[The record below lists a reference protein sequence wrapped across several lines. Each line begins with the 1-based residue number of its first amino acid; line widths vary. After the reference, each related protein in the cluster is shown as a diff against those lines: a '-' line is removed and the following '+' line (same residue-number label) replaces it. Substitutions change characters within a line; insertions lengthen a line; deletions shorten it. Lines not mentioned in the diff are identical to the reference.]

1 MSQPTVSIKTYAFTW
16 LALLGLT
23 LFTSLL
29 GLVDLGVFNL
39 VAAVLIAAVKASLIA
54 FFFMHAFYES
64 KLVRVVLAGG
74 IVWFL
79 ILISLT
85 LVDYTT
91 RGWLPFPGK

>member
-1 MSQPTVSIKTYAFTW
+1 MSQPTVSVKTYTFTW
-16 LALLGLT
+16 LGLLGLT
-23 LFTSLL
+23 LLTSLL
-29 GLVDLGVFNL
+29 GLLDLGRFNL
-39 VAAVLIAAVKASLIA
+39 VAAILIAAVKASLIA
-54 FFFMHAFYES
+54 FIFMHAFYES

-85 LVDYTT
+85 LGDYIT

>member
-23 LFTSLL
+23 LLTSLI
-29 GLVDLGVFNL
+29 GLVDLGIFNL
-39 VAAVLIAAVKASLIA
+39 VTAVLIAAIKASLIA

-85 LVDYTT
+85 LGDYIT

>member
-1 MSQPTVSIKTYAFTW
+1 MSQPTVSIKTYTFTW

-23 LFTSLL
+23 LLTSLI

-39 VAAVLIAAVKASLIA
+39 ITAILIAGIKASLIA

-85 LVDYTT
+85 LADYLT
-91 RGWLPFPGK
+91 RGLLPFPGK